1 MNISNKLC
9 FHYQHILRSD
19 LLLKLNYSNIMEI
32 PHLTKVMILSQVPYE
47 SIKQVS
53 LALEIISGQKFIQT
67 ESSLLQSNPM
77 SRRIKHAFDVSS
89 SSFSQTNPLKARQLT
104 SHSSMRKEPKKGSMR
119 KNKNELNSYNT
130 QFQKE
135 TDYLVRCCLRL
146 EIMYHFLE
154 KLITILCFHDYKTQI
169 QANTIQL
176 TLKANLLRL
185 FPEIQH
191 YIELFEA
198 VQNVQVIIFTS
209 ARTEKET
216 RLLWTGLAA
225 ATKRS

>member
-89 SSFSQTNPLKARQLT
+89 SSQTKNQARQLT
-104 SHSSMRKEPKKGSMR
+104 SQNAVSSMPKERKKGSFFLS

-191 YIELFEA
+191 YIELFET

-216 RLLWTGLAA
+216 RLLWTGFLQ
-225 ATKRS
+225 K